1 MYYILYSLFYLLSLL
16 PWRVMYIISDGI
28 YGILFYIIKYRKEV
42 VFHNLMIA
50 FPQKTAAERRVIA
63 KAFYRNFTDT
73 FIETIKL
80 ISISEKE
87 FHNRVSINAEVVN
100 DLYATGKNVQIHT
113 GHFFNWE
120 VGNLA
125 MSANM
130 KNYVFLGVYAPPKG
144 EAMHRIIKKLRS
156 KFGTVLIP
164 STTFKNTFHNYT
176 KQPYVVGLV
185 ADQNPGDPN
194 FAAWLPFFGKMTPFV
209 TGPEKGAKRMD
220 TAVVMMDFYKVK
232 RGYYKI
238 EYTLLTTEPKAMPD
252 GAITRELIHFI
263 EAAIRQRPANYLWSH
278 RRWKWEFDEAK
289 HGHLVLKEV

>member
-1 MYYILYSLFYLLSLL
+1 MYYILYAIFYLLSLL
-16 PWRVMYIISDGI
+16 PWRILYIISDGF
-28 YGILFYIIKYRKEV
+28 YGVLFYIIKYRKAV
-42 VFHNLMIA
+42 VFKNLKIA
-50 FPQKTAAERRVIA
+50 FPEKSEQEILQIA

-80 ISISEKE
+80 ISVSEKTLKK
-87 FHNRVSINAEVVN
+87 RVQINAEVVN
-100 DLYATGKNVQIHT
+100 DLYQQGKNVQIHT

-125 MSANM
+125 MSLHM

-144 EAMHRIIKKLRS
+144 EAMHRIIKRLRS

-164 STTFKNTFHNYT
+164 STSFRNTFHQYT

-238 EYTLLTTEPKAMPD
+238 EYTLLTTEPKAMPE
-252 GAITRELIHFI
+252 GEITKQLIAFI
-263 EAAIRQRPANYLWSH
+263 EAAIRKRPANYLWSH
-278 RRWKWEFDEAK
+278 RRWKWEFDTEK
-289 HGHLVLKEV
+289 HGHLVL

>member
-1 MYYILYSLFYLLSLL
+1 
-16 PWRVMYIISDGI
+16 MYIISDGI
-28 YGILFYIIKYRKEV
+28 YGILFYVTKYRKAV
-42 VFHNLMIA
+42 VMNNLAIA
-50 FPQKTAAERRVIA
+50 FPEKSEAERIQIA
-63 KAFYRNFTDT
+63 KQFYRNFTDT

-80 ISISEKE
+80 ISISKKE
-87 FHNRVSINAEVVN
+87 FNKRVIINADVVN
-100 DLYATGKNVQIHT
+100 NLYATGKNVQIHT

-130 KNYVFLGVYAPPKG
+130 LNYVFLGVYAPPKG

-194 FAAWLPFFGKMTPFV
+194 FAAWLPFFGKMTPSV

-232 RGYYKI
+232 RGYYNI
-238 EYTLLTTEPKAMPD
+238 EYTLLTTEPKSMPD
-252 GAITRELIHFI
+252 GKLTKTLIAFI
-263 EAAIRQRPANYLWSH
+263 ENAIRQRPANYLWSH
-278 RRWKWEFDEAK
+278 RRWKWEFDPEK
-289 HGHLVLKEV
+289 HGHLVLKDV